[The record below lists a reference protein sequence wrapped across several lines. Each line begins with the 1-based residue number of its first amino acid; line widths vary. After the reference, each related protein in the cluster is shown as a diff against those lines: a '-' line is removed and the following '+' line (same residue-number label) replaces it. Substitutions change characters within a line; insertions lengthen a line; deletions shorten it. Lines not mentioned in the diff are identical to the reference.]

1 MAAAKK
7 VNTIIRTSRDSGGG
21 LVGFDEQNNKYIFL
35 TNFSKKVSNIYIA
48 AILKYTGSEEF
59 GILKDA
65 VVSYNA
71 DMIDPT
77 IGTFYSGLFVS
88 APVSGRLDLS
98 EFWKF
103 ISLYHDLIYLK
114 VLLPKFHH

>member
-1 MAAAKK
+1 MSAAKK
-7 VNTIIRTSRDSGGG
+7 VNTIIHTSLDSGGG
-21 LVGFDEQNNKYIFL
+21 LVGFDKRGNKYIFL

-48 AILKYTGSEEF
+48 AILEYTGSEEF

-65 VVSYNA
+65 VVSYNT
-71 DMIDPT
+71 DMMDPT

-88 APVSGRLDLS
+88 PPVSGRLDLS

-103 ISLYHDLIYLK
+103 IRRYQNL
-114 VLLPKFHH
+114 F